1 MESRTLLYD
10 KIATDIEHQIS
21 QQLLRIGDKLPS
33 LRVICERYGV
43 SQSTALQAYYQL
55 EAKSLIESRPR
66 SGYFV
71 YRSPKQSL
79 PLPAVS
85 APVIS
90 APGAIHEIIS
100 RVYSDMGRDGAVPL
114 SLGVPA
120 LELLPVAKLNKG
132 LLRATRSLKGSGVEY
147 EQVQGNESL
156 RRQVARFY
164 TGEGQPL
171 RSEDLVI
178 SAGCMDAL
186 SLSLMAVTQRGDTL
200 AVESP
205 VYFGILQLAQS
216 LGLKVIELPTH
227 PQTGIELEALE
238 KVLAAKKINA
248 CLLVSNFNNPLGSL
262 MPNEHKQEVVRL
274 IQHYGIPLIE
284 DDIYGEVYFG
294 AERPRSCRSYDESG
308 LVLWCSSVS
317 KTLAP
322 GYRVGWVAPG
332 RFKEQV
338 LRLKLYHSIAGT
350 TITQEVIAGF
360 LETGRYAHHLRGL
373 RHILHANALRYRR
386 AITEYFPDDARVSR
400 PQGGFMLWVEISQGQ
415 DTLKLYEQAMKQK
428 ISIAPGGMF
437 SLQDQYRNCLRLSY
451 GIPWSE
457 TVETALQKLGRMIT
471 NNKFNQS

>member
-1 MESRTLLYD
+1 MSAKPLLYD
-10 KIATDIEHQIS
+10 KIATDLEQQIAR
-21 QQLLRIGDKLPS
+21 QVLRVGDKLPS

-71 YRSPKQSL
+71 YRSPKHHLSL
-79 PLPAVS
+79 PSVS
-85 APVIS
+85 TPGLS
-90 APGAIHEIIS
+90 ASGELHEIIS

-114 SLGVPA
+114 SLGAPA
-120 LELLPVAKLNKG
+120 LELLPIAKLNKG

-147 EQVQGNESL
+147 EQVQGNENL

-171 RSEDLVI
+171 RSEALVI

-227 PQTGIELEALE
+227 PQTGIELEAFK
-238 KVLAAKKINA
+238 KVMATGKINA

-262 MPNEHKQEVVRL
+262 MPNAHKQEVVRL
-274 IQHYGIPLIE
+274 IEHYGIPLIE

-373 RHILHANALRYRR
+373 RHVLHANALRYSR
-386 AITEYFPDDARVSR
+386 AIAEYFPDDTRVSR
-400 PQGGFMLWVEISQGQ
+400 PQGGFMLWVELSQRL
-415 DTLKLYEQAMKQK
+415 DTLQLYELAMKQK
-428 ISIAPGGMF
+428 ISIAPGSMF

-451 GIPWSE
+451 GIPWND
-457 TVETALQKLGRMIT
+457 TIETALRQLGRMIT
-471 NNKFNQS
+471 NHKI